1 MYCAPCSCAWLEADG
16 AGTAT
21 APAATLR
28 ARSRVQVFNLR
39 AMLEGLDDQKR
50 RNLMILVL
58 GGCQL
63 TLAVLMKL
71 YLFAYKTAP
80 V

>member
-1 MYCAPCSCAWLEADG
+1 
-16 AGTAT
+16 
-21 APAATLR
+21 
-28 ARSRVQVFNLR
+28 
-39 AMLEGLDDQKR
+39 MLEGLDDQKR